1 MFTVKPRPF
10 DAWVGRALGCPHK
23 LPPLPSE
30 APLAGK
36 YPRGRRTYPPVRCHN
51 PISHRRLQSACA
63 HQSQSHHLAP
73 CDVHERKPPDTSG
86 LVGVGFESSIRS
98 VLRARASEGAS
109 FCFFRAA
116 WTVKESAGP
125 PLLLELQKKRKRRRR
140 SWTEGAGKSP
150 KVKLPGSHAEE
161 QDGGGLQR
169 PADPHQPIR
178 ESARRLFPPGKRVET
193 GKKCRRSCSSGL
205 SFPRRREWERL
216 VEGREVD
223 MFVRIHSKVYK
234 MPLNTLSIYIKEL
247 KTHFSL

>member
-1 MFTVKPRPF
+1 MLFLYWTWAFLRIMFTVKPRPF
-10 DAWVGRALGCPHK
+10 DAWVGRAVGCPHK

-125 PLLLELQKKRKRRRR
+125 PLLLELQKKRRGGGGGHGQKEQEKALKWSFPGATQSSRMGVDFSALRTLINRYVSPPEDFSHRKNGLKRAKNV
-140 SWTEGAGKSP
+140 EGAAHP
-150 KVKLPGSHAEE
+150 
-161 QDGGGLQR
+161 D
-169 PADPHQPIR
+169 
-178 ESARRLFPPGKRVET
+178 
-193 GKKCRRSCSSGL
+193 
-205 SFPRRREWERL
+205 
-216 VEGREVD
+216 
-223 MFVRIHSKVYK
+223 
-234 MPLNTLSIYIKEL
+234 
-247 KTHFSL
+247 